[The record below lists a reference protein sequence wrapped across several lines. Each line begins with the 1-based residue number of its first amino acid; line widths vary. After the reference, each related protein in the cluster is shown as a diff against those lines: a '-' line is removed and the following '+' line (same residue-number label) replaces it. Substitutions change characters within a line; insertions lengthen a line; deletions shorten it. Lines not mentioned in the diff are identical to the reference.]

1 MWKLFLFLH
10 IKYEVVKDCIVE
22 SSVFVCASS
31 IDRSKLK
38 SIYKNMK
45 ILVFLIRY
53 YKISIP

>member
-10 IKYEVVKDCIVE
+10 IKYEVVNDCIVE
-22 SSVFVCASS
+22 SSVCMRVKY
-31 IDRSKLK
+31 RSKLK

-45 ILVFLIRY
+45 ISVFLIRY